1 MSQPPTANNGD
12 HAETEMSHLTMA
24 TTPLTVRPIVPEKV
38 NGLTNGHTN
47 GTAVTSTS
55 KHNSHKESH
64 SETQVT
70 SSESRT
76 STTKTKSETRVQ
88 FSSDQQITVLHETVL
103 STWAKFIE
111 EFNHV
116 DEHYISS
123 TTISGFL
130 KYIERER
137 LTSMPHRGSRWDKV
151 LKWAEFFAL
160 QVSGYSKVVEPFVP
174 DSKDATKLI
183 LAACRVLLEIK
194 LGPGNAE
201 ALETTFGVFY
211 KLGLSLSFFL
221 RHNKLLS
228 VTENIRREVGQ
239 AFNALLMLV
248 RDVGHIYYV
257 RITGMST
264 IEVVLDFNGVF
275 GRQMDAF
282 YRHKNKITDDMWE
295 YTLASGFTIKV
306 KTMRK
311 WLGLQDR
318 TLQTILSDRLAAK
331 SHRAEYSC
339 EWFQRHL
346 LDFSRSEKKI
356 LEITAPAGCGKSVL
370 SGWIVDRLQRPL
382 GKKLYQTLSY
392 NVEADIPSETSSL
405 AIVKNLLLQLLESN
419 VGDKAL
425 YAALVKA
432 YEMASKPKEVKGL
445 EEALWVALTTGLKDF
460 VDKSDDLMIIVDGL
474 DEIKGGKDGE
484 SAIRTRLE
492 QLALEN
498 IHVRTVLFSKNATPS
513 SSTSQVQELQITA
526 DHTHNDIHHMIE
538 RALRNYPHFQVQ
550 EEHDREKIVERL
562 VHAAKGNFLWASL
575 TTASLRQESSH
586 NGFQKAVEAVKDAP
600 LTLKKTI
607 EKLFNALD
615 FTKSDAKLLLS
626 LLVVAE
632 RPLTV
637 SELKCLLQ
645 VDPARA
651 SYVERKTDINQDIKH
666 AGGSLIIIQNG
677 VVRFRHSAIRS
688 YLMEMPADDQKKSN
702 YETSEKDLV
711 NRVLAYCK
719 FILTKKYEVT
729 FQSVDMAEVK
739 ELFNKH
745 PLLDYA
751 IRNWTVHF
759 RRSSY
764 FKAGGTI
771 EISDELKGIF
781 PSSTHLALLEWACWE
796 PQASAIEAINMHDLA
811 LRIREKVFT
820 EKHESVLQSLI
831 ICGNLHKKLS
841 STTQAGTCYYR
852 AASIGQTILS
862 KYSNITITCTTTFLT
877 VTESVTTTTR
887 TEFVS
892 RKEEMLKYIIV
903 ACKHQYG
910 KTSDIV
916 IRYYKVLA
924 QLYVDIHE
932 EHEAEIIWRELREII
947 IVRHGK
953 GSEEET
959 NISEQLTIVLKK
971 GGKQEEVIEYERGIF
986 ETTMELEVWDVR
998 RIKITLELA
1007 VSYEARNDYLMA
1019 EELYVVLWE
1028 RMVKH
1033 CHHDHHHHGVEI
1045 HVSMIDI
1052 ALEYV
1057 RFLRRRGR
1065 HEEASSVLICIWA
1078 EYEEYDFES
1087 EVIFLRLKVVGELMR
1102 AVSLL
1107 SIAISVFKKCWS
1119 WFSSHGKHEHVAS
1132 CEVLISSTVEEII
1145 TTTSTTAVSTTTSTT
1160 TTTTETVIKEI
1171 FESTISRTTVS
1182 SETIS
1187 ICKSLI
1193 SYYMKLEQWALA
1205 IEVTE
1210 RSLTLIWKMVIS
1222 GGGTCALPREFGTEA
1237 IDIAIFLA
1245 VCHLR
1250 SHHYHEAEE
1259 IYVRIYR
1266 ACFNSCHIHDERLTR
1281 SSTILIKLYEEH
1293 RHWHKMIAI
1302 YQELLGEYRKHL
1314 GSSHALT
1321 IKTLYVLGSLCSE
1334 HGHGHYH
1341 EYYEEIIIVLNGDS
1355 HVCHHGAMDAM
1366 TILCRSYYEGGHWHK
1381 LRNICVVLW
1390 ETYIH
1395 HHHEHKFEASF
1406 IELLYLR
1413 YRYVL
1418 EHHFHCEYEVLRTL
1432 TIQYRDACIKVF
1444 GASVAITIKALLEFA
1459 HICMRNEKYYHEAI
1473 STYEEVLTKTT
1484 TTTST
1489 TTTTTTVSTTTT
1501 TTIKES
1507 LTKAYVV
1514 VCSHGSTSTTIIER
1528 AIKVLVERFEYLK
1541 ITLGYARIET
1551 LTVLR
1556 ELVILYRKLK
1566 TQESHTIIMRMLLQT
1581 TLEIIS
1587 KEKHSRTLHEAAKLM
1602 GSIFVVCELGDY
1614 GKEILVEIRRR
1625 IITGTSKSGSS
1636 LVIKF
1641 DKPVG
1646 RVTFVYLVTFEEI
1659 LRGTLTISYSEIMA
1673 GLLNEATLYESYTR
1687 CIKSQAN
1694 IEVIM
1699 THGAR
1704 LRAFLII
1711 HQRKEQ
1717 VASLDEEIM
1726 RMFLK
1731 KFESTIQTRV
1741 EITSLFVVSLLVEI
1755 GRVRRDI
1762 EIGDAACISSN
1773 TEVLRLLG
1781 QDRHQEAYEVAYCAF
1796 RFIHHKRAYH
1806 HLQNVGHGF
1815 KLSAYMAGRNLEKPL
1830 KKPVEPK
1837 LHKQMLDLS
1846 LTIIREVLLAC
1857 KESNIKFVRM
1867 QLGELN
1873 DLVGLLGEQQNYA
1886 DLQWLLS
1893 ELWSTREGQKR
1904 WTSEDIIAIGKR
1916 FVQARFLASDP
1927 KSSKNSE
1934 TIPLCEDICYNLR
1947 RVKGSLDPLA
1957 LEMFELLSQIYTT
1970 VGHYREAMGVHED
1983 ILRLIVEGDDDD
1995 DRTIDTVT
2003 PQVARQHLDLL
2014 KYSYQRLKSWD
2025 KSQSVY
2031 KSIVDRL
2038 IHMKEYKGNKYFEG
2052 VQPIEKWNKD
2062 EKPGSKGMFVP
2073 PQHWEFVDPKHIT
2086 PKGEV
2091 VYHGV
2096 PKRPGIGAMR
2106 AVSNWGMASMYRL
2119 LHGDHEEH
2127 EDYEGEDGLPS
2138 KKKGKGGDDLTCRM
2152 PAPEK
2157 SGAYGGYDD
2166 GSAKRGKPQVIY

>member
-1 MSQPPTANNGD
+1 
-12 HAETEMSHLTMA
+12 MA
-24 TTPLTVRPIVPEKV
+24 AKPLAARPIIPEKV
-38 NGLTNGHTN
+38 DGATNGYTN
-47 GTAVTSTS
+47 GTTVMSTS
-55 KHNSHKESH
+55 NHNSHKESH

-70 SSESRT
+70 SSQSRT
-76 STTKTKSETRVQ
+76 STTKATSETKVH
-88 FSSDQQITVLHETVL
+88 FSKDQQITVLHEMVV

-111 EFNHV
+111 EFDHV

-123 TTISGFL
+123 ITIGNFL

-160 QVSGYSKVVEPFVP
+160 QVANYSTAVEPFVP
-174 DSKDATKLI
+174 DSRDASKLI
-183 LAACRVLLEIK
+183 LAACRVLLE

-228 VTENIRREVGQ
+228 VTENVRREVGQ

-248 RDVGHIYYV
+248 RDVGHVYYV

-264 IEVVLDFNGVF
+264 IEVILDFNGVF

-282 YRHKNKITDDMWE
+282 YRHKNSITDYMWE
-295 YTLASGFTIKV
+295 YTLAGDSAVKV

-311 WLGLQDR
+311 WLGVQDR
-318 TLQTILSDRLAAK
+318 TLRTILTDRLAAK

-346 LDFSRSEKKI
+346 LDFSRSNDKDV

-382 GKKLYQTLSY
+382 GKKVYQTLSY
-392 NVEADIPSETSSL
+392 TIEADIPSETSSL
-405 AIVKNLLLQLLESN
+405 AVVKNLLLQLLESN
-419 VGDKAL
+419 VGDKGL
-425 YAALVKA
+425 FAALIKA
-432 YEMASKPKEVKGL
+432 YDMATKRKEAKGL
-445 EEALWVALTTGLKDF
+445 EDALWEALTTGLKDF
-460 VDKSDDLMIIVDGL
+460 VKKSNDLMIIVDGL
-474 DEIKGGKDGE
+474 DGIKGGKDGE
-484 SAIRTRLE
+484 SAVRNRLE
-492 QLALEN
+492 QLALKN
-498 IHVRTVLFSKNATPS
+498 THVRTVLLSRDATPS
-513 SSTSQVQELQITA
+513 SSTPKVQKLQITA
-526 DHTHNDIHHMIE
+526 DHTHNDIRHLIE
-538 RALRNYPHFQVQ
+538 RALRHYPHFQDQ
-550 EEHDREKIVERL
+550 EEHAREKVVGHL
-562 VHAAKGNFLWASL
+562 AHAAKGNFLWASL
-575 TTASLRQESSH
+575 TAASLRQETSH
-586 NGFQKAVEAVKDAP
+586 DGFKKAVETVKDAP
-600 LTLKKTI
+600 LTLNKTI
-607 EKLFNALD
+607 EKLYNALD
-615 FTKSDAKLLLS
+615 FAKSDAKLLLS
-626 LLVVAE
+626 LLVVTE

-645 VDPARA
+645 VDPAKA
-651 SYVERKTDINQDIKH
+651 SYTERKTDINEDIKH
-666 AGGSLIIIQNG
+666 AGGFLVVVQNG

-688 YLMEMPADDQKKSN
+688 YLIEIKAEEKKKSKHDTA
-702 YETSEKDLV
+702 ETDLV

-729 FQSVDMAEVK
+729 FQSIDIAEIK
-739 ELFNKH
+739 ELFNQF

-764 FKAGGTI
+764 INASGTI
-771 EISDELKGIF
+771 EISNEFKAIF
-781 PSSTHLALLEWACWE
+781 PSSTRLALLEWACWE
-796 PQASAIEAINMHDLA
+796 PQTSAIEAINMHDLA
-811 LRIREKVFT
+811 LRIREHVFT
-820 EKHESVLQSLI
+820 EKHESVIQTLI
-831 ICGNLHKKLS
+831 VCGSLHKKLS
-841 STTQAGTCYYR
+841 SITQAGTCYYR
-852 AASIGQTILS
+852 AASIGQTVLS

-877 VTESVTTTTR
+877 VTESVTTTSR

-924 QLYVDIHE
+924 QLYVEIHE

-947 IVRHGK
+947 IARHGK

-986 ETTMELEVWDVR
+986 ETTMEMEVWDVR

-1045 HVSMIDI
+1045 HISMIDI

-1065 HEEASSVLICIWA
+1065 HEEAAGVLICIWA

-1087 EVIFLRLKVVGELMR
+1087 EVIFLRLKIVGELMR

-1107 SIAISVFKKCWS
+1107 SIAVSVFKKCWS

-1132 CEVLISSTVEEII
+1132 CEILISSTVEEII
-1145 TTTSTTAVSTTTSTT
+1145 TTTSTTTVSTTTSTT

-1171 FESTISRTTVS
+1171 FESTISRTTVT

-1210 RSLTLIWKMVIS
+1210 RSLTLIWKMIIS
-1222 GGGTCALPREFGTEA
+1222 GGGTCALPREFGTDA

-1250 SHHYHEAEE
+1250 AHHYHEAEE
-1259 IYVRIYR
+1259 TYVRIYR

-1281 SSTILIKLYEEH
+1281 SSTILIKFYEEH
-1293 RHWHKMIAI
+1293 RHWHKMITI
-1302 YQELLGEYRKHL
+1302 YQELLTEYRKHL
-1314 GSSHALT
+1314 GSSHPLT
-1321 IKTLYVLGSLCSE
+1321 IKTLYILGSLCSE
-1334 HGHGHYH
+1334 HGHGHYE

-1355 HVCHHGAMDAM
+1355 TVCHHGAIDAM
-1366 TILCRSYYEGGHWHK
+1366 TVLCRSYYGGGHWHK
-1381 LRNICVVLW
+1381 LRSICVVLW
-1390 ETYIH
+1390 ETFIH

-1406 IELLYLR
+1406 IELLYMR
-1413 YRYVL
+1413 YHYVL

-1432 TIQYRDACIKVF
+1432 TIQYRDTCIKVF
-1444 GASVAITIKALLEFA
+1444 GASVSITIKALLEFA
-1459 HICMRNEKYYHEAI
+1459 HICMRHEKYYHEAI

-1507 LTKAYVV
+1507 LTKAYVA

-1566 TQESHTIIMRMLLQT
+1566 NQESHKIIMSMLLQT

-1602 GSIFVVCELGDY
+1602 GSIFVVCELGTY
-1614 GKEILVEIRRR
+1614 GREILVEIRRR
-1625 IITGTSKSGSS
+1625 IITGTSKSGSG
-1636 LVIKF
+1636 LVFKF

-1646 RVTFVYLVTFEEI
+1646 RVAFVYLVTFEEI

-1687 CIKSQAN
+1687 CIKSQAS
-1694 IEVIM
+1694 IEVII

-1704 LRAFLII
+1704 LRAFLVI
-1711 HQRKEQ
+1711 HHRTEQ
-1717 VASLDEEIM
+1717 IASLDEEIM
-1726 RMFLK
+1726 KMFLK

-1773 TEVLRLLG
+1773 TEVLRLL
-1781 QDRHQEAYEVAYCAF
+1781 QIDKHQEAYEVAYCAF

-1815 KLSAYMAGRNLEKPL
+1815 KLSAYMAGRNIKQPL
-1830 KKPVEPK
+1830 KTPIEPK

-1846 LTIIREVLLAC
+1846 QIIIREILTAC

-1873 DLVGLLGEQQNYA
+1873 DLVGLLGEQHNYA
-1886 DLQWLLS
+1886 DLQWLLN
-1893 ELWSTREGQKR
+1893 ELWSSREVQKR

-1916 FVQARFLASDP
+1916 YVQARFLASDP
-1927 KSSKNSE
+1927 KSQKSSD
-1934 TIPLCEDICYNLR
+1934 ILPLCEDICYNLR

-1957 LEMFELLSQIYTT
+1957 LEMFELLSQIYTS

-1995 DRTIDTVT
+1995 DGTIDTVT
-2003 PQVARQHLDLL
+2003 PHVARQHLDLL
-2014 KYSYQRLKSWD
+2014 KYSYQRLKGWD
-2025 KSQSVY
+2025 KSEAVY
-2031 KSIVDRL
+2031 KSIVTRL
-2038 IHMKEYKGNKYFEG
+2038 LHMREYKGSKAFDG
-2052 VQPIEKWNKD
+2052 AQPIEKWSKD
-2062 EKPGSKGMFVP
+2062 EQPGTKGMFVA
-2073 PQHWEFVDPKHIT
+2073 PQQWEFVDPDHIT
-2086 PKGEV
+2086 KQGEV

-2096 PKRPGIGAMR
+2096 PRRPGVGAMR
-2106 AVSNWGMASMYRL
+2106 AVSNWGMASIYRL
-2119 LHGDHEEH
+2119 LHGDDEEH
-2127 EDYEGEDGLPS
+2127 EDHAGEDGLPS
-2138 KKKGKGGDDLTCRM
+2138 KSPKKGGEDLTYRM

-2157 SGAYGGYDD
+2157 PSAYGGLED
-2166 GSAKRGKPQVIY
+2166 GSAKRGKAQVIY